1 MSTRPSQANMLQR
14 LLSFFFSP
22 HRRSGFLVSSSLFFT
37 VFVFFPLWHPH
48 SIKPV
53 IQFVGS
59 PSCAWCS
66 TLLLH
71 FFVQTSAASRC
82 AVPWILCPDK
92 LVKCT
97 TMSSGGKKI
106 CLAWEGKCDTFLS
119 DFLLKTIVCKKNY
132 GTSCLHELQGSL
144 SRARRDLIKTKLLRC
159 FPTSGT
165 HVKIS

>member
-14 LLSFFFSP
+14 LLFFFFFP
-22 HRRSGFLVSSSLFFT
+22 SSSKWFSCKFLPIFHCLCLLSSLTSSFYKT
-37 VFVFFPLWHPH
+37 RYSVCR
-48 SIKPV
+48 KPQLCLV
-53 IQFVGS
+53 LYTS
-59 PSCAWCS
+59 PA
-66 TLLLH
+66 L
-71 FFVQTSAASRC
+71 FVQTSAAWRC

-144 SRARRDLIKTKLLRC
+144 SRARVGI
-159 FPTSGT
+159 
-165 HVKIS
+165 